1 MDDRDIHVLLDADT
15 IADRVDELGLEIRKA
30 FGDEPILF
38 IGVLKGSI
46 IFMSD
51 LARATPG
58 DVELAF
64 LGVASYHGTESTGTV
79 RLTHD
84 LTEDITDL
92 NVVIVE
98 DIVDTGLTL
107 SYLRDMLSLRRPKSL
122 AIATLLDKPSRRV
135 TPVPIDFTG
144 FTIEDRFV
152 IGYGLDLDQKFRN
165 LPYVG
170 EIVG

>member
-1 MDDRDIHVLLDADT
+1 MNDSNLEVLLDADT
-15 IADRVDELGLEIRKA
+15 IGDRVDELGAEIRAA

-38 IGVLKGSI
+38 VGVLKGSVL
-46 IFMSD
+46 FLAD

-58 DVELAF
+58 DVQLAF
-64 LGVASYHGTESTGTV
+64 LGVSSYHGTESTGTV

-84 LTEDITDL
+84 LTEDIADM

-107 SYLRDMLSLRRPKSL
+107 SYLRDMLALRRPKAL
-122 AIATLLDKPSRRV
+122 AICTLLDKPSRRV

-144 FTIEDRFV
+144 FVIEDRFV
-152 IGYGLDLDQKFRN
+152 VGYGLDLDQRYRN
-165 LPYVG
+165 LPFVG
-170 EIVG
+170 EFV